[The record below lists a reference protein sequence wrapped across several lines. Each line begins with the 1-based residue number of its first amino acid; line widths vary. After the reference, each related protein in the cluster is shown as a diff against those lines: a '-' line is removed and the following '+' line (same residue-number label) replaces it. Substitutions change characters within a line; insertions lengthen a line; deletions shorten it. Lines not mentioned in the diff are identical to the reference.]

1 MEVPLPVATKDLL
14 SPESSPLTERSHN
27 PLWNP
32 SKAYNKNSI
41 AIRQPKR
48 RAPWADHP
56 IPPQARGIGGYRIGV
71 VYATPTGLLFVSASP
86 SPIPFQIVNHS

>member
-1 MEVPLPVATKDLL
+1 MEVPLPETKKDLL

-32 SKAYNKNSI
+32 PKAYNKNSI

-48 RAPWADHP
+48 WAPWADHP

-71 VYATPTGLLFVSASP
+71 VYGTTTMAFFESASP
-86 SPIPFQIVNHS
+86 